1 MFLLFLNSLE
11 KESLVVLTIHT
22 KLVIK
27 AWVLRLSVLLLTIV
41 NYATINFFQPNLF
54 DDLNFNC
61 LILFH
66 EKSRSSNQTAIIL
79 SLKKKV
85 CSDFSIDKWLLCF
98 TLVYMPSSVQSSW
111 PSPYY
116 QNMWTYHPYTL

>member
-11 KESLVVLTIHT
+11 KESLVVLTIHK

-41 NYATINFFQPNLF
+41 NYATIHFFQPNLF

-85 CSDFSIDKWLLCF
+85 CSDFSLDKWQLCF

>member
-11 KESLVVLTIHT
+11 KESLVVLTIHK

-85 CSDFSIDKWLLCF
+85 CSDFSLDK
-98 TLVYMPSSVQSSW
+98 
-111 PSPYY
+111 
-116 QNMWTYHPYTL
+116 

>member
-11 KESLVVLTIHT
+11 KESLVVLTIHK

-41 NYATINFFQPNLF
+41 NYATIHFFQPNLF

-61 LILFH
+61 LISFH

-85 CSDFSIDKWLLCF
+85 CSDFSLDK
-98 TLVYMPSSVQSSW
+98 
-111 PSPYY
+111 
-116 QNMWTYHPYTL
+116 